1 MDDHSLNDVAADIA
15 DAGYFHTRMVSDL
28 GTELLVAASAEMP
41 GGGGVTG
48 NSFKVFRNE
57 AGWHV
62 ETWAPVTYI
71 VPPDASLSVIVMTLL
86 ESTDRIV
93 SAFDAAVV
101 NALGLRR
108 VPSR

>member
-1 MDDHSLNDVAADIA
+1 MDDELSDIAAEIA
-15 DAGYFHTRMVSDL
+15 DAGFSHTRMMADS
-28 GTELLVAASAEMP
+28 GTELLVAASAEVP

-48 NSFKVFRNE
+48 NSLKVFRNE

-101 NALGLRR
+101 NELGLRR